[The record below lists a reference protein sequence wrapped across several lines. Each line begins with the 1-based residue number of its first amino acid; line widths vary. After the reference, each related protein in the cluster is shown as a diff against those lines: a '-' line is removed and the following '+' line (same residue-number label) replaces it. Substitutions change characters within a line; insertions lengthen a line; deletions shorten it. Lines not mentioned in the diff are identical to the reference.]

1 MIPTAVSGAMIIALV
16 GWFATVFVIG
26 RSRLNSR
33 RKRILLIPSWILWL
47 TLALGAPIISGII
60 SLSVAANIGGAM
72 TMGMLVSVLF
82 SRRLQPRE

>member
-1 MIPTAVSGAMIIALV
+1 MIPTAVSGAMVIALV

-33 RKRILLIPSWILWL
+33 RKRILLIPSWIPWL
-47 TLALGAPIISGII
+47 TLALGAPISSGII

-82 SRRLQPRE
+82 ARRQAPRE